1 MSPALSTGLISSQD
15 TKNLLRKGKNIKGEQ
30 NELFA
35 SLLSMKEHEETPIFE
50 LLFVGD
56 ESEES
61 SQPEAVAE
69 ES

>member
-1 MSPALSTGLISSQD
+1 MSPALSAGLISSQD
-15 TKNLLRKGKNIKGEQ
+15 IKSSLRKGNIRAEL

-35 SLLSMKEHEETPIFE
+35 SLLSMKEYEEAPILE
-50 LLFVGD
+50 PLFVGD

-69 ES
+69 KS